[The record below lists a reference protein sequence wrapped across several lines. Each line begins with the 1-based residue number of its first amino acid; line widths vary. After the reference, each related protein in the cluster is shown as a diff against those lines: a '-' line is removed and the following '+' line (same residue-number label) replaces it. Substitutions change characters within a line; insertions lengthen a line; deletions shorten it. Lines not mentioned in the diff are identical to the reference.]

1 MVTKGGLIG
10 VYIMTGG
17 MHGTLYIGVTSDLL
31 RRIWEH
37 RTGQGHGFTKRYGLT
52 RLVWYEVHDRM
63 IAAIARE
70 KRLKRWNRDWKT
82 ALIERTNPDWSDLYD
97 SLVTGGAAMP
107 PDPDAYRNWTPRT
120 PEPPRPRPPPQG
132 WRTDGT

>member
-17 MHGTLYIGVTSDLL
+17 MHGTLYVGVTSDLI

-37 RTGQGHGFTKRYGLT
+37 RTGQGDGFTKRYGLT

-63 IAAIARE
+63 IEAIARE

-97 SLVTGGAAMP
+97 SLVTGGVAMP
-107 PDPDAYRNWTPRT
+107 PDPDTYRDWMPRP
-120 PEPPRPRPPPQG
+120 PEPPRPRPLPKG
-132 WRTDGT
+132 WRTDET